1 MLDFLPYTLARYPRN
16 CCIIRMASQITK
28 EILSHYESDNPAT
41 KANLYRFLETGA
53 LAGTGKLVILPVD
66 QGFEHGPERS
76 FAPNPESY
84 NPLYHFQLAIDA
96 KLNGY
101 AAPLG
106 MIEAGASTYAG
117 QIPLILKMNS
127 NNSMMAK
134 GHDTNQAVTAT
145 IKDAI
150 RLGCNAVGF
159 TIYPS
164 SGQSLEM
171 YEEVRELISE
181 AKSYG
186 LVSVVWS
193 YPRGGDL
200 PKEHETSL
208 DIVSYAAH
216 IACLLGAHIVKV
228 KPPKATLFEKNAK
241 ELLYKQYSASQEQD
255 FGAVCPL
262 SERIKIVKR
271 SCFNGRRIV
280 IFSGGEAKEE
290 TKIYSEIAE
299 IAKGGGNGSIIGRN
313 TFQRPKHEAMAM
325 LKEICGIYKK

>member
-1 MLDFLPYTLARYPRN
+1 M
-16 CCIIRMASQITK
+16 SQITK
-28 EILSHYESDNPAT
+28 QILANYESDSPAT
-41 KANLYRFLETGA
+41 KANLYRFLETGT

-76 FAPNPESY
+76 FFPNPESFD
-84 NPLYHFQLAIDA
+84 PHYHFQLAINA
-96 KLNGY
+96 KLNGF

-106 MIEAGASTYAG
+106 MIEAGADTFAG

-127 NNSMMAK
+127 NNSMMRAGSDK
-134 GHDTNQAVTAT
+134 DANRQDTNQAVTAT
-145 IKDAI
+145 IKDAL
-150 RLGCNAVGF
+150 RLGCNAIGF

-164 SGQSLEM
+164 SDQSLEM
-171 YEEVRELISE
+171 YEEVRELIAE
-181 AKSYG
+181 AKSHG

-208 DIVSYAAH
+208 DVVSYAAH

-228 KPPKATLFEKNAK
+228 KPPKATLFEKNATK
-241 ELLYKQYSASQEQD
+241 LLEGQD
-255 FGAVCPL
+255 FSTL
-262 SERIKIVKR
+262 SSRIALIKR

-280 IFSGGEAKEE
+280 IFSGGEAKSEDAVLEE
-290 TKIYSEIAE
+290 IRE

-313 TFQRPKHEAMAM
+313 AFQRSKSEAIS
-325 LKEICGIYKK
+325 LLDKICGVYK

>member
-1 MLDFLPYTLARYPRN
+1 M
-16 CCIIRMASQITK
+16 SQITK
-28 EILSHYESDNPAT
+28 QILSNYESDSPAT
-41 KANLYRFLETGA
+41 KANLYRFLESGT

-76 FAPNPESY
+76 FAANVESFD
-84 NPLYHFQLAIDA
+84 PHYHFQLAIDA
-96 KLNGY
+96 KLNGF

-106 MIEAGASTYAG
+106 MIEAGADTFAG

-127 NNSMMAK
+127 NNSMMQK
-134 GHDTNQAVTAT
+134 GQDTNQAVTAT
-145 IKDAI
+145 IKDAL
-150 RLGCNAVGF
+150 RLGCNAIGF

-164 SGQSLEM
+164 SNQSLEM
-171 YEEVRELISE
+171 YEEVRELIAE
-181 AKSYG
+181 AKSHG

-208 DIVSYAAH
+208 DVVSYAAH

-228 KPPKATLFEKNAK
+228 KPPKATLFEKNASK
-241 ELLYKQYSASQEQD
+241 LLEGQNFST
-255 FGAVCPL
+255 L
-262 SERIKIVKR
+262 SSRIALIKR

-280 IFSGGEAKEE
+280 IFSGGEAKSEE
-290 TKIYSEIAE
+290 AVLEEIRE

-313 TFQRPKHEAMAM
+313 AFQRTKSDAIS
-325 LKEICGIYKK
+325 LLNKICGVYK

>member
-1 MLDFLPYTLARYPRN
+1 MSITRKILAN
-16 CCIIRMASQITK
+16 
-28 EILSHYESDNPAT
+28 YESDSPAT

-76 FAPNPESY
+76 FAPNLESFD
-84 NPLYHFQLAIDA
+84 PHYHFQLAIDA

-106 MIEAGASTYAG
+106 MIEAGADTFAG
-117 QIPLILKMNS
+117 QVPLILKMNS

-134 GHDTNQAVTAT
+134 GNDTNQAVTAT

-150 RLGCNAVGF
+150 RLGCNAIGF

-164 SGQSLEM
+164 SDQSLEM
-171 YEEVRELISE
+171 YEEVRELIAE

-208 DIVSYAAH
+208 DVVSYAAH
-216 IACLLGAHIVKV
+216 IACLLGAHIIKV
-228 KPPKATLFEKNAK
+228 KPPKATLFEKNATK
-241 ELLYKQYSASQEQD
+241 LLEGQD
-255 FGAVCPL
+255 FSSL
-262 SERIKIVKR
+262 SSRIALIKR

-280 IFSGGEAKEE
+280 IFSGGESKDEQS
-290 TKIYSEIAE
+290 IYNEITE
-299 IAKGGGNGSIIGRN
+299 IHKGGGNGSIIGRN
-313 TFQRPKHEAMAM
+313 TFQRPKKDAISM
-325 LKEICGIYKK
+325 LEKIIQIYKK

>member
-1 MLDFLPYTLARYPRN
+1 MSL
-16 CCIIRMASQITK
+16 ITK
-28 EILSHYESDNPAT
+28 NILSNYESDNPAT
-41 KANLYRFLETGA
+41 KANLYRFLETGV

-76 FAPNPESY
+76 FAPNLESY
-84 NPLYHFQLAIDA
+84 DPHYHFQLAIDA

-106 MIEAGASTYAG
+106 MIEAGADTFAG

-127 NNSMMAK
+127 NNSMMSK
-134 GHDTNQAVTAT
+134 GNDTNQAVTAT
-145 IKDAI
+145 IQDVI

-164 SGQSLEM
+164 SNQSLEM
-171 YEEVRELISE
+171 YEEVRELIAE

-193 YPRGGDL
+193 YPRGEGL

-208 DIVSYAAH
+208 DVVSYAAH
-216 IACLLGAHIVKV
+216 IACLLGAHIIKV
-228 KPPKATLFEKNAK
+228 KPPKATLFEKNATK
-241 ELLYKQYSASQEQD
+241 LLEGQD
-255 FGAVCPL
+255 FSSL
-262 SERIKIVKR
+262 SSRIALIKR

-280 IFSGGEAKEE
+280 IFSGGEAKSEDS
-290 TKIYSEIAE
+290 IYTEIQE

-313 TFQRPKHEAMAM
+313 TFQRPKKDALAM
-325 LKEICGIYKK
+325 LGKICNLYKI

>member
-1 MLDFLPYTLARYPRN
+1 
-16 CCIIRMASQITK
+16 MASQITK
-28 EILSHYESDNPAT
+28 NILANYESDSPAT
-41 KANLYRFLETGA
+41 KANLYRFLETGT

-76 FAPNPESY
+76 FMANTESY
-84 NPLYHFQLAIDA
+84 NPHYHFQLAIDA

-106 MIEAGASTYAG
+106 MIEAGASTFAG

-145 IKDAI
+145 IKDAL
-150 RLGCNAVGF
+150 RLGCNAIGF

-164 SGQSLEM
+164 SNQSLEM
-171 YEEVRELISE
+171 YEEVRELIAE
-181 AKSYG
+181 AKSHG
-186 LVSVVWS
+186 LVSVLWS

-208 DIVSYAAH
+208 DVVSYAAH

-228 KPPKATLFEKNAK
+228 KPPKATLFEKNATK
-241 ELLYKQYSASQEQD
+241 LLEGQD
-255 FGAVCPL
+255 FSSL
-262 SERIKIVKR
+262 SSRIALIKR
-271 SCFNGRRIV
+271 ACFNGKRIV
-280 IFSGGEAKEE
+280 IFSGGETKDETSLLEE
-290 TKIYSEIAE
+290 IKE

-313 TFQRPKHEAMAM
+313 AFQRSKPDAIKM
-325 LKEICGIYKK
+325 LNQICEIYKK

>member
-1 MLDFLPYTLARYPRN
+1 MSL
-16 CCIIRMASQITK
+16 ITK
-28 EILSHYESDNPAT
+28 SILSKYESDNPAT
-41 KANLYRFLETGA
+41 KANLYRFLETGV

-76 FAPNPESY
+76 FAPNLESY
-84 NPLYHFQLAIDA
+84 DPHYHFQLAIDA

-106 MIEAGASTYAG
+106 MIETGADTFAG

-127 NNSMMAK
+127 NNSMMSK
-134 GHDTNQAVTAT
+134 GSDTNQAITAT

-150 RLGCNAVGF
+150 RLGCNAIGF

-164 SGQSLEM
+164 SNQSLEM
-171 YEEVRELISE
+171 YEEVRELIAE

-208 DIVSYAAH
+208 DVVSYAAH
-216 IACLLGAHIVKV
+216 IACLLGAHIIKV
-228 KPPKATLFEKNAK
+228 KPPKATLFEKNATK
-241 ELLYKQYSASQEQD
+241 LLDGQD
-255 FGAVCPL
+255 FSSL
-262 SERIKIVKR
+262 SSRIALVKR

-280 IFSGGEAKEE
+280 IFSGGEAKSEDS
-290 TKIYSEIAE
+290 IYSEIQE

-313 TFQRPKHEAMAM
+313 TFQRPKKDALAM
-325 LKEICGIYKK
+325 LEKICGIYKKS

>member
-1 MLDFLPYTLARYPRN
+1 
-16 CCIIRMASQITK
+16 MASQITK
-28 EILSHYESDNPAT
+28 NILANYESDSPAT
-41 KANLYRFLETGA
+41 KANLYRFLETGT

-76 FAPNPESY
+76 FMANPESY
-84 NPLYHFQLAIDA
+84 DPHYHFQLAIDA

-106 MIEAGASTYAG
+106 MIEAGAGTFAG

-150 RLGCNAVGF
+150 RLGCNAIGF

-164 SGQSLEM
+164 SSQSLEM
-171 YEEVRELISE
+171 YEEVRELIAE

-186 LVSVVWS
+186 IASVVWS

-208 DIVSYAAH
+208 DVVSYAAH

-228 KPPKATLFEKNAK
+228 KPPKATLFEKNATK
-241 ELLYKQYSASQEQD
+241 LLEAQD
-255 FGAVCPL
+255 FSSL
-262 SERIKIVKR
+262 SSRIALVKR
-271 SCFNGRRIV
+271 ACFNGRRIV
-280 IFSGGEAKEE
+280 IFSGGE
-290 TKIYSEIAE
+290 TKDESSLLKEIAE
-299 IAKGGGNGSIIGRN
+299 IAQGGGNGSIIGRN
-313 TFQRPKHEAMAM
+313 AFQRSKKDAVGM
-325 LKEICGIYKK
+325 LNQICEIYKNTK

>member
-1 MLDFLPYTLARYPRN
+1 MSL
-16 CCIIRMASQITK
+16 ITK
-28 EILSHYESDNPAT
+28 NILSNYESDNPAT
-41 KANLYRFLETGA
+41 KANLYRFLETGV

-76 FAPNPESY
+76 FAPNLESY
-84 NPLYHFQLAIDA
+84 DPHYHFQLAIDA

-106 MIEAGASTYAG
+106 MIEAGADTFAG

-127 NNSMMAK
+127 NNSMMSK
-134 GHDTNQAVTAT
+134 GNDTNQAVTAT

-164 SGQSLEM
+164 SNQSLEM
-171 YEEVRELISE
+171 YEEVCELIAE

-193 YPRGGDL
+193 YPRGEGL

-208 DIVSYAAH
+208 DVVSYAAH
-216 IACLLGAHIVKV
+216 IACLLGAHIIKV
-228 KPPKATLFEKNAK
+228 KPPKATLFEKNATK
-241 ELLYKQYSASQEQD
+241 LLEGQD
-255 FGAVCPL
+255 FSSL
-262 SERIKIVKR
+262 SSRIALIKR
-271 SCFNGRRIV
+271 SCFNARRIV
-280 IFSGGEAKEE
+280 IFSGGEAKSEDS
-290 TKIYSEIAE
+290 IYTEIQE

-313 TFQRPKHEAMAM
+313 TFQRPKKDALAM
-325 LKEICGIYKK
+325 LGKICSIYKI

>member
-1 MLDFLPYTLARYPRN
+1 MSL
-16 CCIIRMASQITK
+16 ITK
-28 EILSHYESDNPAT
+28 SILSKYESDNPAT
-41 KANLYRFLETGA
+41 KANLYRFLETGV

-76 FAPNPESY
+76 FASNLESY
-84 NPLYHFQLAIDA
+84 DPHYHFQLAIDA

-106 MIEAGASTYAG
+106 MIETGADTFAG
-117 QIPLILKMNS
+117 QIPIILKMNS
-127 NNSMMAK
+127 NNSMMSK
-134 GHDTNQAVTAT
+134 GNDTNQAITAT

-150 RLGCNAVGF
+150 RLGCNAIGF

-164 SGQSLEM
+164 SNQSLDM
-171 YEEVRELISE
+171 YEEVRELIAE

-208 DIVSYAAH
+208 DVVSYAAH
-216 IACLLGAHIVKV
+216 IACLLGAHIIKV
-228 KPPKATLFEKNAK
+228 KPPKATLFEKNATK
-241 ELLYKQYSASQEQD
+241 LLDGQD
-255 FGAVCPL
+255 FSSL
-262 SERIKIVKR
+262 SSRIALVKR

-280 IFSGGEAKEE
+280 IFSGGEAKAEDS
-290 TKIYSEIAE
+290 IYSEIQE

-313 TFQRPKHEAMAM
+313 TFQRPKKDALAM
-325 LKEICGIYKK
+325 LAKICDIYKKS

>member
-1 MLDFLPYTLARYPRN
+1 MCFK
-16 CCIIRMASQITK
+16 MASNKTK
-28 EILSHYESDNPAT
+28 EILSYYESDNPAT

-76 FAPNPESY
+76 FAPNIESY
-84 NPLYHFQLAIDA
+84 DPHYHFQLAIDA

-106 MIEAGASTYAG
+106 MIEAGADTFAG
-117 QIPLILKMNS
+117 QVPLILKMNS

-134 GHDTNQAVTAT
+134 GNDTNQAVTAT

-150 RLGCNAVGF
+150 RLGCNAIGF

-164 SGQSLEM
+164 SNQSLEM
-171 YEEVRELISE
+171 YEEVRELIAE

-193 YPRGGDL
+193 YARGGDL
-200 PKEHETSL
+200 PKDHETSL
-208 DIVSYAAH
+208 DVISYSAH
-216 IACLLGAHIVKV
+216 IACLLGAHIIKV
-228 KPPKATLFEKNAK
+228 KPPKATLFEKNATK
-241 ELLYKQYSASQEQD
+241 LLEGQDYSS
-255 FGAVCPL
+255 L
-262 SERIKIVKR
+262 SSRIALVKR

-280 IFSGGEAKEE
+280 IFSGGEAKGEDA
-290 TKIYSEIAE
+290 IYNEIAE

-313 TFQRPKHEAMAM
+313 TFQRPKKDALAM
-325 LKEICGIYKK
+325 LEKICGIYKG